1 MWRWCL
7 GAGDHYEAEPDPA
20 GWHEMLFVT
29 DGTLTLG
36 LSGVYTDYPAGTFA
50 IYSSAQNYAY
60 LNKQDKPVLFI
71 RNVLS

>member
-1 MWRWCL
+1 
-7 GAGDHYEAEPDPA
+7 
-20 GWHEMLFVT
+20 MLFVT
-29 DGTLTLG
+29 NGTLTLELTG
-36 LSGVYTDYPAGTFA
+36 IYTDYPAGTFA